1 VDVSECA
8 LAKLADL
15 DLLHS
20 IEQVLYGLEPGSAAY
35 GDLRALLEMMMPLP
49 HKLHIPPTISRTQ
62 R

>member
-15 DLLHS
+15 DRLHS
-20 IEQVLYGLEPGSAAY
+20 IDQVLYGLEPGSAAY
-35 GDLRALLEMMMPLP
+35 RDLRALLEMLP
-49 HKLHIPPTISRTQ
+49 VPDQLHIPPTISRTQ